1 MKSILKN
8 IKKYLKPFI
17 QLAIIFFIF
26 GIISYFLP
34 IYTIYNYKFM

>member
-26 GIISYFLP
+26 GIISYFL
-34 IYTIYNYKFM
+34 IFVFFTYLYNL